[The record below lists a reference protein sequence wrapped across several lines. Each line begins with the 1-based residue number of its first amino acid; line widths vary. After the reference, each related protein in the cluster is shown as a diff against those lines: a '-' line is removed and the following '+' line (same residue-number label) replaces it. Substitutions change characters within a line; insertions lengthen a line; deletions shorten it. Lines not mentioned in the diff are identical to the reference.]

1 MIPSIHERGSETIGL
16 IRYLYGPGTH
26 EEHTDPHLVAA
37 FDPLTP
43 DPGRDSKATY
53 EQLQRLLDQP
63 VNALPTS
70 RRPKNHVWHLS
81 VRAAPEDPVLSDGD
95 WAAIARRMVAA
106 TGIAPGGDEQACR
119 WAAVR
124 HADDHIHI
132 IATLVRDDGRRP
144 RLHNEA
150 RRAQAECRR
159 IEADYNL
166 RRVAPGDGTG
176 AKRPTSAER
185 HKAERQGRERP
196 AREELHETVRQAVAG
211 AASEAEFFARLQAAG
226 LLIHQR
232 VAPSGDLL
240 GYRVALPGDVN
251 DDGEPIY
258 YAGSTLAPD
267 LSLPRIRRRFP
278 TTHDVHQDEQEAATR
293 RPTARSR
300 GAVSAPAD
308 ARRSATRAAWTVL
321 VALDQDGDGAA
332 AARIAATG
340 EILDT
345 LAQTSAAHTRQQ
357 LRDAAWAFERATRS
371 HTRAEYRH
379 AQDLRRAARDLRYS
393 GPALG
398 RGEDG
403 ATTAMLIDTL
413 FFLATAAAHWHAQ
426 RHHAQQAEA
435 ARQAAAHLRAA
446 YAAAAEEPMARLHAQ
461 GLRLV
466 QPVRDWAAALL
477 HATTPEIAEPV
488 VNEPGWPALAATL
501 TLAYQAGHNP
511 QELLTEAVAHRE
523 LDTAGSVSDVLVWRL
538 RRIADLPADAVET
551 PPTRPARHSTTAS
564 SPGATRLPGQG
575 GAPQGHRR

>member
-1 MIPSIHERGSETIGL
+1 MIPSIHERGSRTIGL
-16 IRYLYGPGTH
+16 INYLYGPGTH
-26 EEHTDPHLVAA
+26 EEHIDPHLVAA

-43 DPGRDSKATY
+43 DPGRDPKATN

-81 VRAAPEDPVLSDGD
+81 VRAAPEDPVLSDED

-106 TGIAPGGDEQACR
+106 TGIAPDGDDQACR

-166 RRVAPGDGTG
+166 RRVAPGDGTA
-176 AKRPTSAER
+176 AKRPTSAEH

-211 AASEAEFFARLQAAG
+211 AASEAEFFARLNAAG

-240 GYRVALPGDVN
+240 GYKVALPGDVN

-267 LSLPRIRRRFP
+267 LSLPRIRERFP
-278 TTHDVHQDEQEAATR
+278 TTHDVHQDEQETATR

-300 GAVSAPAD
+300 AAVSAPAT
-308 ARRSATRAAWTVL
+308 ARRSATRAAWTAL
-321 VALDQDGDGAA
+321 VTLDQDGDGAA

-340 EILDT
+340 EMLDT

-357 LRDAAWAFERATRS
+357 LREAAWAFERATRS

-379 AQDLRRAARDLRYS
+379 AQALRRAARDLRYS

-435 ARQAAAHLRAA
+435 AGQAAAHLRAA
-446 YAAAAEEPMARLHAQ
+446 YAAAAEGPMARLHNQ

-466 QPVRDWAAALL
+466 QPARDWAAALL
-477 HATTPEIAEPV
+477 HATTPEIAEAV

-501 TLAYQAGHNP
+501 THAYQTGHNP
-511 QELLTEAVAHRE
+511 QELLTEAVTHRE

-538 RRIADLPADAVET
+538 RSIADLPADAVET
-551 PPTRPARHSTTAS
+551 PSTRPARHGTPAS
-564 SPGATRLPGQG
+564 SPGAARLAGQG

>member
-1 MIPSIHERGSETIGL
+1 MIPSIHERGSRTIGL
-16 IRYLYGPGTH
+16 INYLYGPGTH
-26 EEHTDPHLVAA
+26 EEHIDPHLVAA

-43 DPGRDSKATY
+43 DPGRDPKATY

-81 VRAAPEDPVLSDGD
+81 VRAAPEDPVLSDAE

-106 TGIAPGGDEQACR
+106 TGLAPDGDKQACR

-159 IEADYNL
+159 IEADYGL
-166 RRVAPGDGTG
+166 RRVPPGDGTA

-240 GYRVALPGDVN
+240 GYKVALPGDVN

-293 RPTARSR
+293 RPTAHTRT
-300 GAVSAPAD
+300 AVSAPAA
-308 ARRSATRAAWTVL
+308 ARRSATRAAWAAL
-321 VALDQDGDGAA
+321 VTFDQDGDGAA

-379 AQDLRRAARDLRYS
+379 AQVLRRAARDLRYS

-461 GLRLV
+461 GMRLV

-477 HATTPEIAEPV
+477 HATVPEIVEAA

-501 TLAYQAGHNP
+501 THAYQAGHNP

-538 RRIADLPADAVET
+538 RRIADLPANAVEP
-551 PPTRPARHSTTAS
+551 PPTRPARHSTTAP